1 MSPKRNPQT
10 AAKRAREQ
18 ALREK
23 RERKA
28 AKKQAAL
35 LARNEPE
42 TVGDDGTELDD
53 EAAESTE
60 ESESDEPLQPA
71 ADTPVVHDQ

>member
-35 LARNEPE
+35 LARNEPD
-42 TVGDDGTELDD
+42 TVDDDAVELD
-53 EAAESTE
+53 E
-60 ESESDEPLQPA
+60 ETGLPIEKSESDEDAQPV
-71 ADTPVVHDQ
+71 ADTPVLHDQ